1 MSSLVDAIVSQD
13 LPSQPFSD
21 DQPTPR
27 PRQRRRGGATSSAR
41 GSSRPGNPTSE
52 ADQMEMDPDDEVV
65 GPGGAPGGRAGRPR
79 TDLSQVPKVTDEAG
93 DQIMHAFTDFLERL
107 VS

>member
-21 DQPTPR
+21 DAATPR
-27 PRQRRRGGATSSAR
+27 PRPNRRPGPTSSAR
-41 GSSRPGNPTSE
+41 GSSRAGHPTSD

-65 GPGGAPGGRAGRPR
+65 GARGGAGRAGRPR

-93 DQIMHAFTDFLERL
+93 DQIMHAFTDFLERW
-107 VS
+107 VQ